1 MIQLLKQTKLLLL
14 LLFFSIAATA
24 QTKTIKGT
32 VADEKRAPLSGATI
46 IVKET
51 GTTVQTDA
59 DGKFT
64 IEVAAKAKRLL
75 ISYVGMATKEV
86 NIGNGANIS
95 ITLSSGTK
103 DLGEVVVIGYG
114 TQNKRD
120 VNGAIASVK
129 ADQIRN
135 IPHSS
140 IDQMLQGR
148 VSGVTVT
155 QNSGAPGSATS
166 VKIRGINSLGSNE
179 PLYVIDGVPVLG
191 DARNSSTSGRAAS
204 VGFDWAGGG
213 NGQTAVSPL
222 AALNPNDIA
231 SVEILKDA
239 SAAAIY
245 GNRAANGVVI
255 ITTKRGKNADGKI
268 VYDTY
273 FGAQRPSKYL
283 EVMNLQEYAKFE
295 NDLSVAYSQAPRVD
309 FADPSI
315 LGTGTNWQKELF
327 RQAAMQSHQLSF
339 SGGKDAVNYF
349 VSGGYFNQDGIVVG
363 SNFKRYSIRA
373 NIDGQVKK
381 WLKIGTSLAATRTN
395 ERITLND
402 DMEGVI
408 SGALLQ
414 APDMPVRNSDGK
426 YAGPS
431 TTNGAEPA
439 QNPVAK
445 ALLIDNTIQRDKIFG
460 SVYAEISFL
469 KNFTLRTEFAGD
481 FSNSDKRGFKPT
493 YEWGRIKNAIAVGFA
508 GIDKSQYW
516 DAKQI
521 LTYNAIYNKNRF
533 TVMAGHEVSEVKW
546 NGVAGIRSDFPSND
560 IRVLSLG
567 NPLGATNDEYRG
579 SQALE
584 SYFGRV
590 IYTYDNRYSLT
601 ATVRADGSSK
611 FDQSAGN
618 QWGYFPAM
626 AAGWTVTN
634 EKFMK
639 DIKWVN
645 NLKLRIGYGEI
656 GNQNIPNYT
665 YGSSL
670 VQTPTG
676 IGLGF
681 YPNNIPN
688 KDVTWEKQKQT
699 NIGIDVAVLKNKV
712 ELSFDYFKKI
722 STDFLLPLPLPDYL
736 GVSGNGAIKAPV
748 VNAGEI
754 ENKGFDVS
762 LRVNKVNLGPVEW
775 NTSAVISAYKN
786 KVNDLKDLEFVN
798 KVQFGTL
805 AVSKVAQG
813 LPVGV
818 FVGYK
823 TDGLFTDVA
832 QFAKSPKQFGL
843 NFQSGYQG
851 VYLGDVKYVDVN
863 GDGVVDAN
871 DATII
876 GNPNPDF
883 TYGFTNSFSFKG
895 IDVSIFIQ
903 GSHGG
908 EIMNIVKRS
917 VGGLDKLFNNQLK
930 AYSNYWT
937 PTNTGTSI
945 PRPRPGTDNQNL
957 VISDRFIEDASY
969 MRIQNISVG
978 YHLPR
983 AVVKRLKVVQSVR
996 FYGSIQN
1003 LKTFTN
1009 YSGFDPEVGAF
1020 NQNTGLMNVDN
1031 GRYPVPRTMSVG
1043 VNLEF

>member
-1 MIQLLKQTKLLLL
+1 MIRLLKQTSLLLL
-14 LLFFSIAATA
+14 LLFCYTASIA
-24 QTKTIKGT
+24 QTKTIKGIVT
-32 VADEKRAPLSGATI
+32 DEKRVPLSGATI

-51 GTTVQTDA
+51 GTTVQTDS

-64 IEVAAKAKRLL
+64 IELAAKGKKLL
-75 ISYVGMATKEV
+75 VSYVNMTTSEV
-86 NIGNGANIS
+86 NIGKDVNLT
-95 ITLSSGTK
+95 ITLSSSTK
-103 DLGEVVVIGYG
+103 DLSEVVVIGYG

-129 ADQIRN
+129 ADQLRN
-135 IPHSS
+135 TPQSS

-222 AALNPNDIA
+222 AALNPSDIA

-255 ITTKRGKNADGKI
+255 ITTKRGKNMDGKI

-273 FGAQRPSKYL
+273 FGTQRPSKYL

-295 NDLSVAYSQAPRVD
+295 NDLSAAYSQPLRPE

-315 LGTGTNWQKELF
+315 LGAGTNWQKEIF

-363 SNFKRYSIRA
+363 SNFKRFSLRT

-381 WLKIGTSLAATRTN
+381 WLKIGTSLAVSRTK

-431 TTNGAEPA
+431 TSNGAEPA

-460 SVYAEISFL
+460 SIYAEINFL
-469 KNFTLRTEFAGD
+469 KNFTLRAEFAGD
-481 FSNSDKRGFKPT
+481 FNNSDKRGFKPT
-493 YEWGRIKNAIAVGFA
+493 YEWGRIKNTIALGFA
-508 GIDKSQYW
+508 GIDRSQYW

-521 LTYNAIYNKNRF
+521 LTYNGHYKKNKF
-533 TVMAGHEVSEVKW
+533 TIMGGHEVSEVRW

-584 SYFGRV
+584 SYFGRAT
-590 IYTYDNRYSLT
+590 YTFDSRYSLT
-601 ATVRADGSSK
+601 ATLRADGSSK
-611 FDQSAGN
+611 FDPTNGK

-626 AAGWTVTN
+626 AVGWTVTN

-639 DIKWVN
+639 DVKWLN
-645 NLKLRIGYGEI
+645 NLKLRVGYGEI
-656 GNQNIPNYT
+656 GNQNIPNYA

-688 KDVTWEKQKQT
+688 ADVSWEKQKQT
-699 NIGIDVAVLKNKV
+699 NVGVDITVLKNKV
-712 ELSFDYFKKI
+712 ELSVDYFKKT

-736 GVSGNGAIKAPV
+736 GVSGNGSIKAPV

-754 ENKGFDVS
+754 ENKGFDVN
-762 LRVNKVNLGPVEW
+762 LKVNKINLGPVEW
-775 NTSAVISAYKN
+775 NTSAVLSAYKN
-786 KVNDLKDLEFVN
+786 RVNDLKDLEFIN

-813 LPVGV
+813 VPVGV

-823 TDGLFTDVA
+823 TDGLFTDVS
-832 QFAKSPKQFGL
+832 QFVGAPKQFGL
-843 NFQSGYQG
+843 NFQPGYQG

-863 GDGVVDAN
+863 GDGVVDAK
-871 DATII
+871 DATVI

-895 IDVSIFIQ
+895 IDVSVFIQ

-908 EIMNIVKRS
+908 EIMNIVNRS
-917 VGGLDKLFNNQLK
+917 IGGLDKLYNNQLK
-930 AYSNYWT
+930 AYSNYWS
-937 PTNTGTSI
+937 PTNTGATI

-969 MRIQNISVG
+969 MRIQNISLG
-978 YHLPR
+978 YHLPK
-983 AVVKRLKVVQSVR
+983 AVIKRLRVVHSVR
-996 FYGSIQN
+996 VYGSIQN
-1003 LKTFTN
+1003 LKTFTK
-1009 YSGFDPEVGAF
+1009 YSGYDPEVGSF

-1031 GRYPVPRTMSVG
+1031 GRYPVPRTMTVG